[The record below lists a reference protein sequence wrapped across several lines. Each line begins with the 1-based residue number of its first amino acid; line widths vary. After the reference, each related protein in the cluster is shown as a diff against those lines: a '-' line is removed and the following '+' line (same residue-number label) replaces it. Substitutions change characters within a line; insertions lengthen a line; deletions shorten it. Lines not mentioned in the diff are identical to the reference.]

1 MRYGFRCKRDWES
14 AMGGGEI
21 DLKVDE
27 EKGGVKGL
35 KWGTGHG

>member
-1 MRYGFRCKRDWES
+1 
-14 AMGGGEI
+14 MGGGEV

-35 KWGTGHG
+35 RRGSGHGEQWIEL